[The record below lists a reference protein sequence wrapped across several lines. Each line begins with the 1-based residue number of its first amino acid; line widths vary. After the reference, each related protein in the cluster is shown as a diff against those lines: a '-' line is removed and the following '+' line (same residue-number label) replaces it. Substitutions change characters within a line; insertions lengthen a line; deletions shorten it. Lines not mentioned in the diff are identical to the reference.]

1 MGRAQS
7 EPLIRDPRRD
17 TDRTVEIPKPERG
30 METME
35 PRIRHLGTGFDG
47 WDVLATLP
55 HSVFLDGAAFHFLAF
70 DPFLRLESHGEEIRL
85 RDARGSV
92 LRTMR
97 GDPFTALRRV
107 WQELGVRRESWERDD
122 RFPPFCGGLCGYFGY
137 EVGGLLERRLRAH
150 CRNGDGI
157 PDASIGFYD
166 RVLCHE
172 IATGRIDLIETAW
185 GGDAFGVRP
194 DPFERL
200 EWALARSERGGCER
214 EGVVGCETAEIEA
227 RFTRQGYLDAVRRA
241 LDAIAAGDIY
251 QVNLSQRFT
260 ASTLETP
267 QALYSRLRA
276 QNPAPFGAY
285 LQGEGYAILSNSPE
299 RFLRIAPEG
308 GGWII
313 ETEPIKGTRPR
324 GETPAQ
330 DAARKEELRSD
341 EKELAEHL
349 MIVD

>member
-1 MGRAQS
+1 
-7 EPLIRDPRRD
+7 
-17 TDRTVEIPKPERG
+17 
-30 METME
+30 ME
-35 PRIRHLGTGFDG
+35 PRIRPLDTGLAG

-55 HSVFLDGAAFHFLAF
+55 HTVFLDGASFHFLAF
-70 DPFLRLESHGEEIRL
+70 DPFLCLESHGEEILL
-85 RDARGSV
+85 RDARGRV

-107 WQELGVRRESWERDD
+107 WQELGVRRETWEGDD

-137 EVGGLLERRLRAH
+137 EVGGLLEGRLRAH

-157 PDASIGFYD
+157 PDAAVGFYD
-166 RVLCHE
+166 RVLCHDV
-172 IATGRIDLIETAW
+172 ASGRTDLIETNW
-185 GGDAFGVRP
+185 GGDAFGVRA
-194 DPFERL
+194 DPLERL
-200 EWALARSERGGCER
+200 EWAAARSERGTIEGESTIGCR
-214 EGVVGCETAEIEA
+214 AGDIEA
-227 RFTRQGYLDAVRRA
+227 GFTRQGYLDAVRRA

-260 ASTLETP
+260 VPTRQAPYTL
-267 QALYSRLRA
+267 YRRLRA